1 MIDSTKYREVYE
13 TTGEVLQNVAPIMGI
28 NEYLTVLTI
37 FGVIF
42 FLYKKLSKNTGP
54 NYIY

>member
-28 NEYLTVLTI
+28 NEYLIVLTI

-54 NYIY
+54 KYIY

>member
-54 NYIY
+54 KYIY

>member
-13 TTGEVLQNVAPIMGI
+13 ATGEVLQNVAPIMGV
-28 NEYLTVLTI
+28 NEYLIVLTI

-42 FLYKKLSKNTGP
+42 FLLKKLFNNTSP
-54 NYIY
+54 KHIY